1 MIGVYDYTVL
11 ATYLSLAFGVSGI
24 LAAMNGSPY
33 SALLCLMVSGLLDAF
48 DGRIARTK
56 KNRTEQEKRFGI
68 QIDSLNDVVCFGV
81 LPGVIG
87 ASLGGGEWWLRASV
101 LFYVLAALIRLA
113 YFNVTEEERQSATN
127 EHRHYYLGV
136 PVTAASFVMPLFWA
150 LPLRLGSA
158 PAVIYAVGLTL
169 LAFLFIAP
177 LRIPKPGLKG
187 ILCMILLGAAELYL
201 MFYGAMPLGP
211 HARPLLRKSS
221 VWHFAIRSFFYS
233 FIGSPLTCRSA
244 RPAAPRAF
252 RARSD
257 RCPRRPCAQADAR
270 PCWSSRT
277 RCRTTR

>member
-87 ASLGGGEWWLRASV
+87 ASL
-101 LFYVLAALIRLA
+101 AALIRLA

-158 PAVIYAVGLTL
+158 LAVIYAVGLTL
-169 LAFLFIAP
+169 LAFLFITP
-177 LRIPKPGLKG
+177 LRVPKPGLKG
-187 ILCMILLGAAELYL
+187 ILCMILLGAAELYM
-201 MFYGAMPLGP
+201 MFYGVMPL
-211 HARPLLRKSS
+211 
-221 VWHFAIRSFFYS
+221 
-233 FIGSPLTCRSA
+233 
-244 RPAAPRAF
+244 
-252 RARSD
+252 
-257 RCPRRPCAQADAR
+257 
-270 PCWSSRT
+270 
-277 RCRTTR
+277 

>member
-48 DGRIARTK
+48 DGRIEPFYEPVHKVRAHRGQLETARNFREPLDAMLCLMLAGLLDAFDGRIARTK
-56 KNRTEQEKRFGI
+56 KDRTEQEKRFGI

-101 LFYVLAALIRLA
+101 LFYILAALIRLA

-136 PVTAASFVMPLFWA
+136 PVTAASFIMPLFWA

-158 PAVIYAVGLTL
+158 LAVIYAVGLTL
-169 LAFLFIAP
+169 LAFLFITP
-177 LRIPKPGLKG
+177 LRVPKPGLKG
-187 ILCMILLGAAELYL
+187 ILCMILLGAAELYM
-201 MFYGAMPLGP
+201 MFYGVMPL
-211 HARPLLRKSS
+211 
-221 VWHFAIRSFFYS
+221 
-233 FIGSPLTCRSA
+233 
-244 RPAAPRAF
+244 
-252 RARSD
+252 
-257 RCPRRPCAQADAR
+257 
-270 PCWSSRT
+270 
-277 RCRTTR
+277 

>member
-101 LFYVLAALIRLA
+101 LFYFSPR
-113 YFNVTEEERQSATN
+113 S
-127 EHRHYYLGV
+127 
-136 PVTAASFVMPLFWA
+136 SA
-150 LPLRLGSA
+150 LPTSTSR
-158 PAVIYAVGLTL
+158 
-169 LAFLFIAP
+169 
-177 LRIPKPGLKG
+177 R
-187 ILCMILLGAAELYL
+187 
-201 MFYGAMPLGP
+201 
-211 HARPLLRKSS
+211 
-221 VWHFAIRSFFYS
+221 
-233 FIGSPLTCRSA
+233 RSA
-244 RPAAPRAF
+244 RAPRMSTGITTLASPSPPSPLSCRF
-252 RARSD
+252 SG
-257 RCPRRPCAQADAR
+257 RCRCASALRRP
-270 PCWSSRT
+270 
-277 RCRTTR
+277 

>member
-101 LFYVLAALIRLA
+101 LFYILAALIRLA

-158 PAVIYAVGLTL
+158 PTVIYAVGLTL
-169 LAFLFIAP
+169 LAFLFITP
-177 LRIPKPGLKG
+177 LRVPK
-187 ILCMILLGAAELYL
+187 ILLGAAELYM
-201 MFYGAMPLGP
+201 MFYGVMPL
-211 HARPLLRKSS
+211 
-221 VWHFAIRSFFYS
+221 
-233 FIGSPLTCRSA
+233 
-244 RPAAPRAF
+244 
-252 RARSD
+252 
-257 RCPRRPCAQADAR
+257 
-270 PCWSSRT
+270 
-277 RCRTTR
+277 

>member
-101 LFYVLAALIRLA
+101 LFYILAALIRLA

-158 PAVIYAVGLTL
+158 LAVIYAVGLTL

-187 ILCMILLGAAELYL
+187 ILCMILLGAAALTQK
-201 MFYGAMPLGP
+201 
-211 HARPLLRKSS
+211 LRMA
-221 VWHFAIRSFFYS
+221 FAIRSFFYS

-252 RARSD
+252 RARSG
-257 RCPRRPCAQADAR
+257 RCPRRPCVRADAR

>member
-101 LFYVLAALIRLA
+101 LFYILAALIRLA

-158 PAVIYAVGLTL
+158 PSVIYAVGLTL

-177 LRIPKPGLKG
+177 LRVPKPGLKG

-201 MFYGAMPLGP
+201 MLYGVMPL
-211 HARPLLRKSS
+211 
-221 VWHFAIRSFFYS
+221 
-233 FIGSPLTCRSA
+233 
-244 RPAAPRAF
+244 
-252 RARSD
+252 
-257 RCPRRPCAQADAR
+257 
-270 PCWSSRT
+270 
-277 RCRTTR
+277 

>member
-101 LFYVLAALIRLA
+101 LFYILAALIR
-113 YFNVTEEERQSATN
+113 R
-127 EHRHYYLGV
+127 
-136 PVTAASFVMPLFWA
+136 
-150 LPLRLGSA
+150 
-158 PAVIYAVGLTL
+158 
-169 LAFLFIAP
+169 
-177 LRIPKPGLKG
+177 
-187 ILCMILLGAAELYL
+187 
-201 MFYGAMPLGP
+201 
-211 HARPLLRKSS
+211 
-221 VWHFAIRSFFYS
+221 
-233 FIGSPLTCRSA
+233 RSA
-244 RPAAPRAF
+244 RAPRMSTGITTLASPSLPPPLSCRF
-252 RARSD
+252 SG
-257 RCPRRPCAQADAR
+257 
-270 PCWSSRT
+270 
-277 RCRTTR
+277 RCRCASALRWP

>member
-1 MIGVYDYTVL
+1 MIGVYDYTVI
-11 ATYLSLAFGVSGI
+11 ATYLSLLFGLAGI
-24 LAAMNGSPY
+24 Y
-33 SALLCLMVSGLLDAF
+33 SASRGNLFAAILFLMLAGLLDAF

-56 KNRTEQEKRFGI
+56 KNRTDTEKRFGI

-187 ILCMILLGAAELYL
+187 ILCMVLLGVIELYL
-201 MFYGAMPLGP
+201 MLYGVMPL
-211 HARPLLRKSS
+211 
-221 VWHFAIRSFFYS
+221 
-233 FIGSPLTCRSA
+233 
-244 RPAAPRAF
+244 
-252 RARSD
+252 
-257 RCPRRPCAQADAR
+257 
-270 PCWSSRT
+270 
-277 RCRTTR
+277 

>member
-1 MIGVYDYTVL
+1 MIGFYDYTVL
-11 ATYLSLAFGVSGI
+11 ATYAATALGVTGMFQAVEGRHLTAVFCL
-24 LAAMNGSPY
+24 LAA
-33 SALLCLMVSGLLDAF
+33 GLLDCF

-56 KNRTEQEKRFGI
+56 KDRSHQQQSFGI

-101 LFYVLAALIRLA
+101 LFYIPAALIRLA

-158 PAVIYAVGLTL
+158 PTVIYAVGLTL
-169 LAFLFIAP
+169 LAFLFITP
-177 LRIPKPGLKG
+177 LRVPKPGLKG

-201 MFYGAMPLGP
+201 MFYGVMPL
-211 HARPLLRKSS
+211 
-221 VWHFAIRSFFYS
+221 
-233 FIGSPLTCRSA
+233 
-244 RPAAPRAF
+244 
-252 RARSD
+252 
-257 RCPRRPCAQADAR
+257 
-270 PCWSSRT
+270 
-277 RCRTTR
+277 

>member
-68 QIDSLNDVVCFGV
+68 QIDSLNDLVCFGV
-81 LPGVIG
+81 LPAAIG
-87 ASLGGGEWWLRASV
+87 WSMDCDRLW
-101 LFYVLAALIRLA
+101 FLATMSFFALCALIRLA

-169 LAFLFIAP
+169 LAFLFITP
-177 LRIPKPGLKG
+177 LRVPKPGLKG

-201 MFYGAMPLGP
+201 MFYGVMPL
-211 HARPLLRKSS
+211 
-221 VWHFAIRSFFYS
+221 
-233 FIGSPLTCRSA
+233 
-244 RPAAPRAF
+244 
-252 RARSD
+252 
-257 RCPRRPCAQADAR
+257 
-270 PCWSSRT
+270 
-277 RCRTTR
+277 